1 MAQAGDQGEPGCGEK
16 LPTSAR
22 SGFGTCQILGFVS
35 TLVTLSPQQVTSE
48 AAWKEKIIQHSHPQT
63 RGRGKRRG
71 ETWLVM
77 V

>member
-48 AAWKEKIIQHSHPQT
+48 AAWKEKVIQHSPPPRQ
-63 RGRGKRRG
+63 REEER
-71 ETWLVM
+71 
-77 V
+77 